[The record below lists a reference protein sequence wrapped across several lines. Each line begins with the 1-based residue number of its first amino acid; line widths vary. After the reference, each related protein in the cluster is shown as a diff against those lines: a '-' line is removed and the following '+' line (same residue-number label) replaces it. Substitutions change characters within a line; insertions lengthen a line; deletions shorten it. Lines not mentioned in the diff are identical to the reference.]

1 MIHPLTDKLIGT
13 MELDIGLFRFYPNL
27 VISEMKEGVVV
38 NFDNCLPI
46 FIKGLE
52 FYTQDT
58 PLIYISNRINSYS
71 FDPTLH
77 LEAKTIYSN
86 LKGYAVVVYDEMNYR
101 IALLEQNFMDCPVHI
116 FHSLEEA
123 KIWALCLLNKTHS
136 TS

>member
-13 MELDIGLFRFYPNL
+13 MELDIGSFRFYPNL

-38 NFDNCLPI
+38 NFDNCLPL

-52 FYTQDT
+52 FYSVDT

-77 LEAKTIYSN
+77 LEAKAIYSKLN
-86 LKGYAVVVYDEMNYR
+86 GYAVVVYDEMNYR
-101 IALLEQNFMDCPVHI
+101 IALLEQNFMECPVNI
-116 FHSLEEA
+116 FYGLEEA
-123 KIWALCLLNKTHS
+123 KRWALGQLNKTQ
-136 TS
+136 